1 MAKYFFSWITCEASH
16 ESERCH
22 LGSFFLGGGGWS
34 RHIVIDMILKF
45 TTRKQLILFVSVS
58 MNSQSLQMVG
68 TAWWPKV
75 APKSS

>member
-1 MAKYFFSWITCEASH
+1 M
-16 ESERCH
+16 
-22 LGSFFLGGGGWS
+22 
-34 RHIVIDMILKF
+34 VIDMILKF

-58 MNSQSLQMVG
+58 MNSQSLQMVV